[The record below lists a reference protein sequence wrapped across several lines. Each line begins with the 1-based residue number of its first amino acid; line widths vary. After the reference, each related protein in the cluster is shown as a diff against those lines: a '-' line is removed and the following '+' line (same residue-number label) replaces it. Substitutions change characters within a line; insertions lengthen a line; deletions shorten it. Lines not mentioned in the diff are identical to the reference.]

1 MRTGHETTY
10 MQVSNLLV
18 MFLTDD
24 LSDPQKKKKGTIAN
38 KMLYNVPYITIVNH
52 KLLHFNPKYYPQSK
66 EIIRHLAS

>member
-1 MRTGHETTY
+1 MNY
-10 MQVSNLLV
+10 
-18 MFLTDD
+18 LTH
-24 LSDPQKKKKGTIAN
+24 KKKKGTIAN

>member
-38 KMLYNVPYITIVNH
+38 KMLYNVP
-52 KLLHFNPKYYPQSK
+52 
-66 EIIRHLAS
+66 